1 MEPLLL
7 EHGID
12 GITMSILS
20 LGHLVGLVLG
30 LGTTLF
36 LDGGCVLSITGKSW
50 DGYRSFMSGSL
61 FGFATRYVI
70 VGLAILWITGCGFLI
85 HYAAFSPEKLANPKI
100 YAKLA
105 LVSVLS
111 INGYLLH
118 HHVLRR
124 VAEMEDCGHLL
135 TSRVGRLCLLSGAV
149 SAAAWTGAFLLGAL
163 PVLNNEVSFFL
174 LVAIWAVLVLVAYL
188 SAKGFIV
195 LFGRHGP
202 ERRRSRRTVGLA
214 GRPLD
219 QSSGP

>member
-1 MEPLLL
+1 MEPLFL
-7 EHGID
+7 EYGID
-12 GITMSILS
+12 GITKSILS

-30 LGTTLF
+30 LGTTLY
-36 LDGGCVLSITGKSW
+36 LDGGCVLSIAGRSW

-85 HYAAFSPEKLANPKI
+85 HYAVFSPEKLANPKI

-124 VAEMEDCGHLL
+124 VAEMKDCGHLL

-149 SAAAWTGAFLLGAL
+149 SAASWTGAFLLGAL
-163 PVLNNEVSFFL
+163 PVLNNKVSFFM
-174 LVAIWAVLVLVAYL
+174 LVAIWAVFVLVAYL

-195 LFGRHGP
+195 LFGHREPQRNGHLRVP
-202 ERRRSRRTVGLA
+202 TLS
-214 GRPLD
+214 D
-219 QSSGP
+219 QHVREAH